1 MRQWVA
7 ASITGTM
14 GCEGGF
20 GDFEDVW
27 GNDFQIEPEAYF
39 DLGEQT
45 LLFYVLH
52 GRGKQSGA
60 DVALPTAVVARW
72 RDDGLCV
79 YFKAYADREDA
90 LRDLG
95 VSADALEPIALT
107 TDRPVGA
114 RRSLRLLTLRDTG
127 AGCRRRTSTSSAAY
141 MPR

>member
-1 MRQWVA
+1 
-7 ASITGTM
+7 M
-14 GCEGGF
+14 GCEGVF
-20 GDFEDVW
+20 RDFEDVW
-27 GNDFQIEPEAYF
+27 GNDFQIEPEVYF

-95 VSADALEPIALT
+95 VWRMPSNQSLLT

-114 RRSLRLLTLRDTG
+114 RRSPRLLTLRDTG
-127 AGCRRRTSTSSAAY
+127 ATDVAGVRRHHPPHICRDERWQCE
-141 MPR
+141 PRY